1 MKKLIRVLV
10 ISDYN
15 KRVSSRPEA
24 EMFLKLSKD
33 PQFRIS
39 VMTYP
44 GSHYYGKFR
53 DAGIEVIDFHP
64 DKKLDK
70 SEVDFIRQDIIKKGY
85 DIIHLF
91 NGKAMI
97 NGLRAARGLKVK
109 AVLYRGYTG
118 NIRWYDPAAYLKVL
132 NPRVDKVMCNSRSVK
147 DQIDRQLFYDKSK
160 TVVITKGH
168 DLEWYSDVKPAD
180 LAEFGIGEDDF
191 VVTTT
196 ADGRKMKGTEYLLRA
211 FELMPSDFHIR
222 LIIMGGGEGFIQKF
236 SKRMKKNTGKVIFT
250 GFRQD
255 NLEILSSCDVFIS
268 PSIKGESFQKSV
280 SEAMN
285 LGVCPVITDIPGNE
299 GMVIDNKCGMIIPAR
314 DPVAIK
320 DALVYLYSDRARCN
334 EFAKAAKKY
343 ISENFSLDKTV
354 STLADFYQS
363 LV

>member
-1 MKKLIRVLV
+1 MDKLIKILV
-10 ISDYN
+10 VSDYN

-24 EMFLKLSKD
+24 EMFIKLAND
-33 PQFRIS
+33 PRFRIS

-44 GSHYYGKFR
+44 GSYYYGKFR

-70 SEVDFIRQDIIKKGY
+70 KEVEFIRNDIMKKGY

-91 NGKAMI
+91 NGKAII
-97 NGLRAARGLKVK
+97 NGLKAARGLKVK
-109 AVLYRGYTG
+109 VVLYRGYTG
-118 NIRWYDPAAYLKVL
+118 NIHWYDPAAYLKVL
-132 NPRVDKVMCNSRSVK
+132 SPRVDKVMCNSQSVK
-147 DQIDRQLFYDKSK
+147 DQIDRQLFFDKTK

-168 DLEWYSDVKPAD
+168 DHQWYSDIKPAD
-180 LAEFGIGEDDF
+180 LAEFGIGQDEF

-211 FELMPSDFHIR
+211 FELMPPGLNIR
-222 LIIMGGGEGFIQKF
+222 LLIMGGGEEFIRKF
-236 SKRMKKNTGKVIFT
+236 SGRIKKNANKVIFT

-255 NLEILSSCDVFIS
+255 NLDIMSSCDVFIS

-280 SEAMN
+280 AEAMN

-299 GMVIDNKCGMIIPAR
+299 GMVIDKKCGLIIPSR
-314 DPVAIK
+314 DAVAIK
-320 DALVYLYSDRARCN
+320 DALLDLYSDRARCR
-334 EFAKAAKKY
+334 EFATAAKKH

-354 STLADFYQS
+354 DTLAGFYQS